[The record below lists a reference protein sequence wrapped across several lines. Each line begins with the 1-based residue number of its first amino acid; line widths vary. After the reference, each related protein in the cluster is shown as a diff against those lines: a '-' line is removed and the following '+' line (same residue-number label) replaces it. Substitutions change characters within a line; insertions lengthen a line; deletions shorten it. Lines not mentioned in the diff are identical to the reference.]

1 MSGTDR
7 TPLTVRT
14 VVVQGSEYTR
24 QSLFSACLDPV
35 YRARTLGDVLGET
48 QRLVN
53 RLKRLGIFDEVHVML
68 DKSKMPFEVGSEDE
82 GVDLVLL
89 VKERKRLWAKTGTEM
104 GATGG
109 NLNTSVN
116 FRNAFG
122 GGETVEAT
130 AAYGV
135 ETEGVLDRSV
145 EMPLGNTATSSFS
158 VGLLSPGDM
167 LITS

>member
-1 MSGTDR
+1 
-7 TPLTVRT
+7 
-14 VVVQGSEYTR
+14 
-24 QSLFSACLDPV
+24 
-35 YRARTLGDVLGET
+35 
-48 QRLVN
+48 
-53 RLKRLGIFDEVHVML
+53 ML
-68 DKSKMPFEVGSEDE
+68 DKSKMWFGVGSEEE

-109 NLNTSVN
+109 NLNTSIN
-116 FRNAFG
+116 FRNVFG

-145 EMPLGNTATSSFS
+145 EMPLGSTATSSFS
-158 VGLLSPGDM
+158 VGARNLRDLLLLSLLSVL
-167 LITS
+167 LILAVCFWEASEGRSGSKTRDWCLSG